1 MDDQASN
8 DPTPNAPT
16 CWLCGQGEAAGEL
29 IPHDSGLLHPACLE
43 IVETT
48 IQAML
53 PNPHNPK
60 DPNT

>member
-53 PNPHNPK
+53 PNR
-60 DPNT
+60 